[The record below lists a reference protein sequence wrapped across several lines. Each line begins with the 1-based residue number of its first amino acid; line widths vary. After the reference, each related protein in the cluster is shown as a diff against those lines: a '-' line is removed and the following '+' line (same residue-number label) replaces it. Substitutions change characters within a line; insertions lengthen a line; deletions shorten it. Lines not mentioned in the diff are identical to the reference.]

1 MNKRNKKIL
10 ALTISLSTI
19 LLSGIVGVSYALATR
34 VFVSS
39 IHLQIKKNVTPT
51 PTPDPTPTP
60 TPDPDPK
67 PDPTPDPK
75 PGNIAATLVRT
86 YQEKYYLKDGTEWK
100 TESSSTT
107 KDFSDGS
114 SNNDNIFG
122 GTDKE
127 LWVPKTYYVASLKLT
142 NTGDVTFNFNV
153 KITVDSSSDDALL
166 SSLEVYSN
174 NSSAHQF
181 TYDEKKTLSKS
192 SDNQILTGSLAKDES
207 QAFSVKVLLPESAT
221 NYVMD
226 KKVNFDLIVEVY
238 Q

>member
-19 LLSGIVGVSYALATR
+19 LLSGIVGISYALATR
-34 VFVSS
+34 VFISS

-51 PTPDPTPTP
+51 PTP

-67 PDPTPDPK
+67 PDPTPSGK
-75 PGNIAATLVRT
+75 LAATLVRT

-142 NTGDVTFNFNV
+142 NTGDVTFNYNV
-153 KITVDSSSDDALL
+153 KITVDSSSDDTLL

-174 NSSAHQF
+174 NNSAHQF
-181 TYDEKKTLSKS
+181 QASEKKTLSKS
-192 SDNQILTGSLAKDES
+192 SDNQILTGSLAKDDS
-207 QAFSVKVLLPESAT
+207 QDFSVKVLLPENAT
-221 NYVMD
+221 NSVMN
-226 KKVNFDLIVEVY
+226 KKVYFDLIVEVY

>member
-19 LLSGIVGVSYALATR
+19 LLSGIVGISYALATR

-51 PTPDPTPTP
+51 PTPT
-60 TPDPDPK
+60 PDPK
-67 PDPTPDPK
+67 PDPTPSGK
-75 PGNIAATLVRT
+75 LAATLVRT